1 MFLFPRTWTHFPLL
15 VVFLFFILQSTAYI
29 CLLYKLLLISTQL
42 KAQLK
47 TPTCVGRRFQPRRGP
62 PRSFS
67 SYFIL
72 PLSFLRRHG
81 SIGQS
86 FGGLGGH
93 LGAGLGAI
101 PGVSREIQKKHILGE
116 MKGWHKDK
124 SHLLGLKKEK
134 LVVFFGGWFF
144 HVRFFSGV
152 FMVGKAGVTQ
162 HLPVRH

>member
-62 PRSFS
+62 PRSCS
-67 SYFIL
+67 SSFIL

-81 SIGQS
+81 TIGL
-86 FGGLGGH
+86 FGVTGSD

-101 PGVSREIQKKHILGE
+101 PGLQGNPNSTSWEKWKADTKTFVTSPGVEIGKTCCFFLG
-116 MKGWHKDK
+116 W
-124 SHLLGLKKEK
+124 
-134 LVVFFGGWFF
+134 F
-144 HVRFFSGV
+144 HVRFFSGI

>member
-47 TPTCVGRRFQPRRGP
+47 TPTCVGRRPSPRRGP
-62 PRSFS
+62 PRSCS

-81 SIGQS
+81 SIGL
-86 FGGLGGH
+86 FGVTGSDDGSWARERSLGC
-93 LGAGLGAI
+93 
-101 PGVSREIQKKHILGE
+101 REIQTAHLGRNE
-116 MKGWHKDK
+116 RLTQRQIISPGVEKGKTCC
-124 SHLLGLKKEK
+124 
-134 LVVFFGGWFF
+134 FFWGWF
-144 HVRFFSGV
+144 HVRFFSGI